1 MNRIFAIVKKDLA
14 QILRNRFVAVISV
27 MFIVVFA
34 LMYYLLPSDVDE
46 TFKMGFYLE
55 LSQGAAA
62 EFGLEGG
69 EDDIAA
75 RLSEAGK
82 EEAEEGLEL
91 VWAESVEELER
102 LVEEEEVSAG
112 VSFVISEQE
121 PELVLY
127 VSSKTPE
134 EVAEAGEA
142 IASEIGYALIGY
154 ELPADFRATVIGPD
168 MAGQQIPMRD
178 RLRVILLTFVFLME
192 LFSLGNLLMEEVQ
205 RKTALALLVTP
216 VTLRDFVSAKAITG
230 ILNTF
235 ILGLLMAL
243 LLGALT
249 ANTWLAILVLIFL
262 GAAMMVGVA
271 FIVGSLSRDFIS
283 MSMIAM
289 IPFVILVIPGFL
301 VIYPGF
307 DSPVLKA
314 IPTYWLIEPING
326 ILNYGMGLSD
336 YTMSLVYIVLFI
348 MAFFVLGFFIL
359 RRRLA

>member
-1 MNRIFAIVKKDLA
+1 MSRVFAIVKKDLA

-27 MFIVVFA
+27 LFIVIFA
-34 LMYYLLPSDVDE
+34 VMYYLLPSSVDE
-46 TFKMGFYLE
+46 VFKMGFYLE
-55 LSQGAAA
+55 ISQEAAA

-69 EDDIAA
+69 ADEIAS
-75 RLSEAGK
+75 RLGEAGK

-91 VWAESVEELER
+91 VWAESVADLER

-112 VSFVISEQE
+112 VSFVVSEQE

-134 EVAEAGEA
+134 EITEAGEA

-154 ELPADFRATVIGPD
+154 ELPADFRATVIGTD
-168 MAGQQIPMRD
+168 MAGQQIPMKD
-178 RLRVILLTFVFLME
+178 RLRVVLLTFVFLLE
-192 LFSLGNLLMEEVQ
+192 LFSLGNLLMEEIQ
-205 RKTALALLVTP
+205 KKTALALLVTP
-216 VTLRDFVSAKAITG
+216 VSLGDFISAKAITG

-235 ILGLLMAL
+235 FLGLLMAL
-243 LLGALT
+243 LLGVLSAS
-249 ANTWLAILVLIFL
+249 TWLAILVLILL

-289 IPFVILVIPGFL
+289 IPFVVLVIPGFL
-301 VIYPGF
+301 ALYPGF
-307 DSPVLKA
+307 DSPIMKA
-314 IPTYWLIEPING
+314 IPTYWLLEPING
-326 ILNYGMGLSD
+326 ILNYGKGLSD
-336 YTMSLVYIVLFI
+336 YTMSLVYILLFI
-348 MAFFVLGFFIL
+348 VAFFVLGFVIL